1 MGAWIEITCI
11 SIWYKRTWSHPTWV
25 RWLKWDDKKL
35 VLDKKMYSQYYPRI
49 EEFYESKIKK
59 MDAWYYWYAL
69 ADAQIKANLLEK
81 AHSSIEKGFSFN
93 IANQEF
99 TELQKR
105 LEKRKR

>member
-1 MGAWIEITCI
+1 M
-11 SIWYKRTWSHPTWV
+11 
-25 RWLKWDDKKL
+25 KWDGKKL